1 MMKEMV
7 VMKDE
12 GGGDA
17 VDGDGPGPAC
27 FLVDYS

>member
-17 VDGDGPGPAC
+17 VDGDGPAC